1 MSVSSLDGLLGRRSS
16 KFLTSPGPDAQALR
30 KMFEAA
36 ACAPDHGA
44 LRPWRFAVID
54 GAAVGRLA
62 DVAIAAVKASG
73 DPRMTPEKE
82 KSTREWL
89 ANVPTVIAVAQ
100 KIAHDND
107 KIPEQEQLLAAGA
120 AAMNLLNAAHLLGFG
135 AFWSTGLG
143 TYVEAVQDALGFDAL
158 DYRFLGFIAVGTP
171 SGKLP
176 PARRAD
182 PDSFV
187 SVWTGD

>member
-1 MSVSSLDGLLGRRSS
+1 MSVSTLDGLLGRRSC
-16 KFLTSPGPDAQALR
+16 KFVTAPGPDAQALR

-44 LRPWRFAVID
+44 LRPWRFAVIQ
-54 GAAVGRLA
+54 GQAVSRLA
-62 DVAIAAVKASG
+62 DVALSAVKASG
-73 DPRMTPEKE
+73 DPRMTSEKE
-82 KSTREWL
+82 KSTRQWL
-89 ANVPTVIAVAQ
+89 SKVPTLIAVAQ
-100 KIAHDND
+100 KIDHDNT

-120 AAMNLLNAAHLLGFG
+120 AAMNLLNAAHLLGYA

-143 TYVEAVQDALGFDAL
+143 TYVEAVQEALGFDPL

-171 SGKLP
+171 AAELP
-176 PARRAD
+176 PAHRPD

-187 SVWTGD
+187 RAWTGD